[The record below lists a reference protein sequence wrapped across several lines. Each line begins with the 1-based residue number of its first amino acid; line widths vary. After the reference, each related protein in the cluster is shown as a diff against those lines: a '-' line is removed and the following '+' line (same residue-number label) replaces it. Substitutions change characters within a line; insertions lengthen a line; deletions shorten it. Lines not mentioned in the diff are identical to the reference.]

1 MRLESPRRDADKKV
15 MSPVHLE
22 IPDLR
27 TVFRHAAPRFI
38 EGTLMPLALFLVGL
52 RVLGVW
58 GAMTAGIVWV
68 YSAILVRIV
77 MRKHVPGI
85 LILGAVTLTAR
96 TIVAIAAHSVV
107 VYFLQPS
114 LGTMLVAAAF
124 LFSVPINKPLAGR
137 LANDFCPLPDEMH
150 TNLHVR
156 RFFRQISLL
165 WAFVQALNASVT
177 IWLLFSQ
184 SLGTFVMARQAVST
198 TLTISAIVASIVWF
212 KRSMNRHGIHV
223 QLPRWRTPATVTAPE
238 AVVT

>member
-1 MRLESPRRDADKKV
+1 

-27 TVFRHAAPRFI
+27 TVLRHAVPRFV
-38 EGTLMPLALFLVGL
+38 EGTLIPLALFLIGL

-58 GAMTAGIVWV
+58 GAMTAGLVWV
-68 YSAILVRIV
+68 YSVILVRLV
-77 MRKHVPGI
+77 MRRRVPGI

-96 TIVAIAAHSVV
+96 TTIAVASQSVV

-114 LGTMLVAAAF
+114 LGTLLVAAAF
-124 LFSVPINKPLAGR
+124 LFSVPIDKPLAGR

-150 TNLHVR
+150 TNQHVR

-184 SLGTFVMARQAVST
+184 SLGTFVLAKQAVST
-198 TLTISAIVASIVWF
+198 TTTIAAIVASIVWF

-223 QLPRWRTPATVTAPE
+223 QLPRWRTHAAVSAPE
-238 AVVT
+238 AVVA